1 MERASFPQLGEL
13 QLEEME
19 MRTVGVEEALAPLL
33 RHIRYSKKKL
43 QLLNVVCYNARVTK
57 QSII

>member
-1 MERASFPQLGEL
+1 MERMERASFPQLGEL

-33 RHIRYSKKKL
+33 RHIRYSKSG
-43 QLLNVVCYNARVTK
+43 AAT
-57 QSII
+57 

>member
-1 MERASFPQLGEL
+1 MTLKTFEPMERMERASFPQLGEL

-33 RHIRYSKKKL
+33 RHIRYGKKG
-43 QLLNVVCYNARVTK
+43 AAT
-57 QSII
+57 

>member
-1 MERASFPQLGEL
+1 MERMERASFPQLGEL

-33 RHIRYSKKKL
+33 RHIRYSKKGAAI
-43 QLLNVVCYNARVTK
+43 LNVDCSNARVT
-57 QSII
+57 